1 MNDTTI
7 KDGVTPAEVAS
18 YLRRH
23 PAFLHD
29 YPDLALTLLPPREEG
44 RTTSLA
50 SYQLDVLRDKNR
62 ELGRR
67 LTELVNIANENEQ
80 LVQRVHALNL
90 SLMREATLAG
100 SVRRVVAGLRED
112 FRDSFSARIPAQ
124 EPGNPLPDSS
134 IFVRLVLLRTDPEL
148 PAADWLIVQ
157 PQGVQALPEFA
168 EFFRNGEALCGRLQP
183 EKLDFLFGKHADE
196 VHSSALLALGERD
209 APLGLLA
216 IGSADANRFHPGM
229 GTMFL
234 KLIGETVAA
243 AIARFPAHG

>member
-7 KDGVTPAEVAS
+7 KDAVTPADVAS

-44 RTTSLA
+44 KTTSLA

-67 LTELVNIANENEQ
+67 LTELVGIANENEQ

-90 SLMREATLAG
+90 SLLREATLGG

-112 FRDSFSARIPAQ
+112 FNT
-124 EPGNPLPDSS
+124 E
-134 IFVRLVLLRTDPEL
+134 FVRLVLLRTDSEL

-157 PQGVQALPEFA
+157 PQGVQALPEFV

-183 EKLDFLFGKHADE
+183 DKLDFLFGKHADD
-196 VHSSALLALGERD
+196 VHSSALVALGEHD

-229 GTMFL
+229 GTLFL
-234 KLIGETVAA
+234 KLIAETVTA
-243 AIARFPAHG
+243 AIARFPARG

>member
-1 MNDTTI
+1 MTDTGI

-44 RTTSLA
+44 KTTSLA

-80 LVQRVHALNL
+80 LVQRVHALNV
-90 SLMREATLAG
+90 SLMRESTLAA

-112 FRDSFSARIPAQ
+112 FGT
-124 EPGNPLPDSS
+124 E
-134 IFVRLVLLRTDPEL
+134 FVRLVLLRADSEL

-157 PQGVQALPEFA
+157 PQGVQALPEFT
-168 EFFRNGEALCGRLQP
+168 EFFKNDEALCGRLQQ
-183 EKLDFLFGKHADE
+183 EKLDFLFGKHAED
-196 VHSSALLALGERD
+196 VHSAALL
-209 APLGLLA
+209 PLSDGNGQIGMLA

-229 GTMFL
+229 GTVFL
-234 KLIGETVAA
+234 KLIAETVSAG
-243 AIARFPAHG
+243 IARFPR

>member
-7 KDGVTPAEVAS
+7 RDGVTPTEVAS

-80 LVQRVHALNL
+80 LVQRVHALNV

-112 FRDSFSARIPAQ
+112 FNT
-124 EPGNPLPDSS
+124 E
-134 IFVRLVLLRTDPEL
+134 FVRLVLLHADPEL

-157 PQGVQALPEFA
+157 PQGMQALPEFA
-168 EFFRNGEALCGRLQP
+168 EFFRGGEALCGRLQA
-183 EKLDFLFGKHADE
+183 EKLDFLFGARAGD

-229 GTMFL
+229 GTLFL

-243 AIARFPAHG
+243 AIARFPARG

>member
-1 MNDTTI
+1 MNDTPI
-7 KDGVTPAEVAS
+7 KDSVTPAEVAS

-44 RTTSLA
+44 KTTSLA

-80 LVQRVHALNL
+80 LVRRVHALNL

-112 FRDSFSARIPAQ
+112 FST
-124 EPGNPLPDSS
+124 E
-134 IFVRLVLLRTDPEL
+134 FVRLALLRADPEL

-157 PQGVQALPEFA
+157 PQGASALPEFA
-168 EFFRNGEALCGRLQP
+168 EFLAGGEALCGRLQP
-183 EKLDFLFGKHADE
+183 EKLDFLFGQHAHE
-196 VHSSALLALGERD
+196 VRSSALLALGARE

-216 IGSADANRFHPGM
+216 IGSVDANRFHPGM
-229 GTMFL
+229 GTTFL
-234 KLIGETVAA
+234 TLIAETVAA
-243 AIARFPAHG
+243 AIARFPARR

>member
-1 MNDTTI
+1 MSDAPSTAPAG
-7 KDGVTPAEVAS
+7 KDGATPAEVAS

-50 SYQLDVLRDKNR
+50 SYQLEVLRDKNR

-67 LTELVNIANENEQ
+67 LIELVNIAHENEQ
-80 LVQRVHALNL
+80 LVQRVHALNI
-90 SLMREATLAG
+90 SLMRETTLAG
-100 SVRRVVAGLRED
+100 SVRRIVAGLRED
-112 FRDSFSARIPAQ
+112 FGT
-124 EPGNPLPDSS
+124 EL
-134 IFVRLVLLRTDPEL
+134 VRLVLLRADADL

-157 PQGVQALPEFA
+157 PQGVPALPEFA
-168 EFFRNGEALCGRLQP
+168 EFFAGGEALCGRLQP
-183 EKLDFLFGKHADE
+183 EKLDFLFGQRAEE
-196 VHSSALLALGERD
+196 VRSSALLPLREGEST
-209 APLGLLA
+209 LGLLA

-234 KLIGETVAA
+234 KLIAQTVSAGV
-243 AIARFPAHG
+243 ARFLR